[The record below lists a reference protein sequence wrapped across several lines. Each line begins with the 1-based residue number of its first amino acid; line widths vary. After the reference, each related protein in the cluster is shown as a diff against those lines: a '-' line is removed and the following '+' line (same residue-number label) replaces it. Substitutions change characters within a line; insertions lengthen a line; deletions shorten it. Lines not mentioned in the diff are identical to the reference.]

1 MNDDGQDQRGGNSS
15 GNSTGNA
22 SWERQAI
29 ERLAFGALAEQKKAR
44 RWGIF
49 FKVLGFAYLT
59 FLLVMAFD
67 WGRGESRG
75 GDHTA
80 LIDLQGA
87 ISARGAADADRIT
100 GALRSAF
107 KDKSTKGVVL
117 RINSPGGSPVQSGII
132 HDEIERLRKKHP
144 DTPLYV
150 VVEDICASGGYYI
163 AAAADKIYV
172 DKASLVG
179 SIGAIMNSFG
189 FTEAMQKLGV
199 ERRTITAGDN
209 KAFLDPFGP
218 QLPKQR
224 EFAEKLVEN
233 IHQQFIDVVKKGRG
247 TRLKQDATI
256 FSGLIWTG
264 EKSIELGLADG
275 FGTVDSV
282 ARDIIKAE
290 RIIDFTQ
297 KDNVAER
304 LAKRFGMGAAAALGL
319 DTLLQW
325 H

>member
-1 MNDDGQDQRGGNSS
+1 MNDSGGNDT
-15 GNSTGNA
+15 N
-22 SWERQAI
+22 WERATL
-29 ERLAFGALAEQKKAR
+29 EKLAFGALAEQKKAR
-44 RWGIF
+44 RWGIL

-59 FLLVMAFD
+59 FILFMAFD
-67 WGRGESRG
+67 WGRGESG
-75 GDHTA
+75 GNHTA
-80 LIDLQGA
+80 LIEMQGA
-87 ISARGAADADRIT
+87 IAARGAVDADRVT
-100 GALRSAF
+100 GALQNAF
-107 KDKSTKGVVL
+107 KDKSTKGIIL

-132 HDEIERLRKKHP
+132 HDEIERLRKKYP
-144 DTPLYV
+144 NTPLYA

-179 SIGAIMNSFG
+179 SIGVIMSTFG

-224 EFAEKLVEN
+224 EFMQGLVEN

-247 TRLKQDATI
+247 TRLKDDPNL

-275 FGTVDSV
+275 LGTVDSV
-282 ARDIIKAE
+282 ARDVIKAE
-290 RIIDFTQ
+290 RIVDFTQ

-304 LAKRFGMGAAAALGL
+304 LAKRFGMGAAASLGL
-319 DTLLQW
+319 DAGF
-325 H
+325 HFR